1 MGIFMKYT
9 AAAYLLTITIIS
21 FLGYCVE
28 NIWLALTQ
36 QYIDNRNMFFPFLLG
51 YGLTVVGIY
60 LIFGTPKKWLNKRAA
75 SKLLV
80 YLTYFV
86 LMIVLVSIGEIIL
99 GKAVEYFCGFAY
111 WNYEKVPFH
120 FTKYTSVPTSMG
132 FAGIIE
138 FFMEFLMEPI
148 LYHVQRIPKTALQ
161 ILAIGFIILLVC
173 DYLISFRIM
182 YCNKKPNR
190 LWKYQLVQKQF
201 IRYHIIE

>member
-1 MGIFMKYT
+1 MKYT
-9 AAAYLLTITIIS
+9 ASAYLLTITIIS

-28 NIWLALTQ
+28 SIWLALTQ

-60 LIFGTPKKWLNKRAA
+60 LIFGTPKKWLKKRTA
-75 SKLLV
+75 SKALV
-80 YLTYFV
+80 YLAYFA
-86 LMIVLVSIGEIIL
+86 LMIVIVSIGEIIL

-148 LYHVQRIPKTALQ
+148 LYHVQQLPKTTLQ
-161 ILAIGFIILLVC
+161 ILAIGFIILLVS
-173 DYLISFRIM
+173 DYLISFQIM
-182 YCNKKPNR
+182 YYNKKPNR

-201 IRYHIIE
+201 IRYRI

>member
-1 MGIFMKYT
+1 MKYT

-60 LIFGTPKKWLNKRAA
+60 LIFGTPKKWLRKRTA
-75 SKLLV
+75 SKALV
-80 YLTYFV
+80 YLAYFA
-86 LMIVLVSIGEIIL
+86 LMIVIVSIGEIIL

-148 LYHVQRIPKTALQ
+148 LYHVQQLPKTTLQ
-161 ILAIGFIILLVC
+161 ILAIGFIILLVS

-182 YCNKKPNR
+182 YYNKNPNR
-190 LWKYQLVQKQF
+190 LWKYQFVQKQF
-201 IRYHIIE
+201 IRYRI